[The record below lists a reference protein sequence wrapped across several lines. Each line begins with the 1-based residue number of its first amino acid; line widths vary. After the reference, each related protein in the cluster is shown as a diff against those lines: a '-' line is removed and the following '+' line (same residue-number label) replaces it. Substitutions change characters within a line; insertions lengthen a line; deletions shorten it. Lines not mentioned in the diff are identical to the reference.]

1 MTDGARA
8 RDLEKL
14 TTGSPALDRILGGGI
29 PSRSIVVVAGEPG
42 SGKTILTLQVM
53 FHLARQG
60 RKSLFFTTLSEPAL
74 KLVRYMQMFSFFDE
88 RLLDEQ
94 IIFADLGSLIREKGP
109 EEALFQAIER
119 VEAEGA
125 DLVAIDS
132 FRVLDDLLGDTVRN
146 RTVKYDVAVRMAA
159 WGATTLLVGEY
170 QREDVGRRPE
180 FAIGDGIILLTN
192 TPQELTAVRG
202 IEVLKLRGADYVGGG
217 HFFDIGSDGL
227 TFYPRVTA
235 SAPSPD
241 GSVSMSERAPTGV
254 PGLDE
259 LFVGGVPRSS
269 ATLLQGATGTGKTI
283 LSLQF
288 LVKGA
293 RDGEPGVFFT
303 LEETPGQLRAA
314 AQELGWDL
322 AALESDGGLVLNYAS
337 PVEMSTDRFLDQALR
352 RVRAAGARRAVV
364 DSLSAASL
372 GVANE
377 RRFREMV
384 HALTKHFRAAGVT
397 LYMTMEVS
405 ELLGSAQLTGH
416 GVSSTADNIMLLR
429 YVEIQ
434 GRLERALSVLK
445 ARGLPH
451 ATELRHFAIGAG
463 GGRVEARFLDMQGV
477 LTGLPQP
484 VAASGPPRRP
494 PARRGRT

>member
-1 MTDGARA
+1 
-8 RDLEKL
+8 
-14 TTGSPALDRILGGGI
+14 
-29 PSRSIVVVAGEPG
+29 
-42 SGKTILTLQVM
+42 
-53 FHLARQG
+53 
-60 RKSLFFTTLSEPAL
+60 
-74 KLVRYMQMFSFFDE
+74 
-88 RLLDEQ
+88 
-94 IIFADLGSLIREKGP
+94 
-109 EEALFQAIER
+109 
-119 VEAEGA
+119 
-125 DLVAIDS
+125 VAIDS
-132 FRVLDDLLGDTVRN
+132 FRALDDLLGDAVHN
-146 RTVKYDVAVRMAA
+146 RAVKYDVAVRMAA

-170 QREDVGRRPE
+170 QRKDVGRRPE

-202 IEVLKLRGADYVGGG
+202 IEVLKLRGADYLSGG
-217 HFFDIGSDGL
+217 HFFDIGPDGL
-227 TFYPRVTA
+227 AFYPRVTA
-235 SAPSPD
+235 STPSPD
-241 GSVSMSERAPTGV
+241 GSDPLSARMSTGL
-254 PGLDE
+254 PSLDA

-288 LVKGA
+288 LVNGA

-303 LEETPGQLRAA
+303 LEETPGQLRAMA
-314 AQELGWDL
+314 HELGWDL
-322 AALESDGGLVLNYAS
+322 AALETAGRLVLSYAS

-352 RVRAAGARRAVV
+352 RVQAAGARRVVV

-372 GVANE
+372 GVANG

-405 ELLGSAQLTGH
+405 ELLGSSQLSGH
-416 GVSSTADNIMLLR
+416 GVSSTADNIILLR

-451 ATELRHFAIGAG
+451 VTELRHFSIGADG
-463 GGRVEARFLDMQGV
+463 GLVGGPFLDMQGV

-484 VAASGPPRRP
+484 VAAPGPSRRKRVK
-494 PARRGRT
+494 RRRT